1 LCAEAWKESVLTDS
15 EHVNEQAAAESEE
28 NTETSEQTQETS
40 THAQEK
46 AKPQAKTF
54 TQREFTAEL
63 KRHMAAAEGQIREKI
78 MADIELDNAKASGE
92 LSKVV
97 DTQARRIQELEP
109 LQAELN
115 DFRDLAEKRYTT
127 AFDALPDS
135 IRLFAPTDE
144 ASILEKERWLL
155 EKALPAAEQMAS
167 ADPVKG
173 LSKANDPKPK
183 EKTKDDVLKDIRASY
198 SLTGEYRP
206 M

>member
-1 LCAEAWKESVLTDS
+1 MTDG
-15 EHVNEQAAAESEE
+15 EIVNEQESPE
-28 NTETSEQTQETS
+28 NTENAENTEKNQETN
-40 THAQEK
+40 AQLSEK
-46 AKPQAKTF
+46 AKPPAKTF

-63 KRHMAAAEGQIREKI
+63 KRHIAAAEGQIREKI

-109 LQAELN
+109 LQTELN

>member
-1 LCAEAWKESVLTDS
+1 MTDS
-15 EHVNEQAAAESEE
+15 ENVNAQETPE
-28 NTETSEQTQETS
+28 NTENTENPEQNQES
-40 THAQEK
+40 TAQSPEK
-46 AKPQAKTF
+46 PKLQTKTF
-54 TQREFTAEL
+54 TQREFNTEL
-63 KRHMAAAEGQIREKI
+63 KRQLAAAEGQIREKI

-97 DTQARRIQELEP
+97 DTQAKRIQELEP
-109 LQAELN
+109 LQGELQS
-115 DFRDLAEKRYTT
+115 FRDLAERRYMT
-127 AFDALPDS
+127 AFDALPES

-155 EKALPAAEQMAS
+155 EKALPAAAQMAS